1 MKQKI
6 PVIEFRYFQ
15 ADYILVFVVILALLS
30 AIAVLFWFGDKFAA
44 AVEEVH

>member
-6 PVIEFRYFQ
+6 DLIESRHFE

-30 AIAVLFWFGDKFAA
+30 AITVLFWFGDKLAA
-44 AVEEVH
+44 VVEEVH